1 MSEQTNIYIDGELA
15 GTIAD
20 VKEDLPWHYGV
31 LKPGDAFKEL
41 KGSLDVA
48 SYARQEPG
56 VTEMIARQDTVERVS
71 WGADLESSQ
80 MVEKLTLAQYGEG
93 EPWELEFTVAG
104 SAEEGA
110 EAEEAANGAG

>member
-31 LKPGDAFKEL
+31 MKPGDAFTEL

-48 SYARQEPG
+48 PYARQEPG
-56 VTEMIARQDTVERVS
+56 VTELVARQDTVERVS
-71 WGADLESSQ
+71 WGPDLESSQ

-104 SAEEGA
+104 GAEEGA
-110 EAEEAANGAG
+110 ETEEAANGAG